1 MNLAE
6 FHAAAGRSLDY
17 LYNDFLFW
25 SLPWWSYVLIAL
37 LCTQL
42 TIFSVTLYLHR
53 SQAHLALRL
62 HPVINHC
69 CRFWLWVTTGMVTSE
84 WVAIHRKHHA
94 HCETAEDPHS
104 PVVEGFSKV
113 MWQGAELYRDA
124 SEDESIVA
132 RYGHGTPT
140 DWLERHLYQRKTTGV
155 ILLLL
160 VFMALFGPA
169 GIILWAIQM
178 AWIPFHAAG
187 LINGLGHHWGYRNW
201 ECPDAATNI
210 SPWGFWIGG
219 EELHNNHH
227 AFPSSA
233 KFSAKP
239 WEFDIGWV
247 WIRCLETV
255 GLAEV
260 RKTLPKPIVEAGKEH
275 LDADSVRAIL
285 RSKMHVMAAYANSV
299 IKPVL
304 REERERAG
312 DAMRRQYARAKRALI
327 RDEQRL
333 SERQQG
339 RLQRTLESNSTLQQ
353 VYEYRQKLQAI
364 WAARYANNDGLLHAM
379 QEWIQQA
386 EASGIDALKDFAQHL
401 KGWSLE
407 PTPA

>member
-1 MNLAE
+1 MPLWN
-6 FHAAAGRSLDY
+6 
-17 LYNDFLFW
+17 
-25 SLPWWSYVLIAL
+25 LPWWGYALIAL
-37 LCTQL
+37 VATQL

-62 HPVINHC
+62 HPAINHF
-69 CRFWLWVTTGMVTSE
+69 CRFWLWLTTGMVTSE

-94 HCETAEDPHS
+94 HCETDGDPHS

-113 MWQGAELYRDA
+113 MWQGAELYQEATRDK
-124 SEDESIVA
+124 SIVA
-132 RYGHGTPT
+132 RYGHGTPS
-140 DWLERHLYQRKTTGV
+140 DWLERKVYRYNTVGV
-155 ILLLL
+155 ILYLPMM
-160 VFMALFGPA
+160 VGLFGPL
-169 GIILWAIQM
+169 GITLWAVQM
-178 AWIPFHAAG
+178 LWIPFHAAG
-187 LINGLGHHWGYRNW
+187 LINGLGHHWGYRNF

-239 WEFDIGWV
+239 WEFDIGWL
-247 WIRCLETV
+247 WIRGLEKLK
-255 GLAEV
+255 LAEV
-260 RKTLPKPIVEAGKEH
+260 RKTLPQPIIEAGNEQ
-275 LDADSVRAIL
+275 LDTEAVKAIL

-333 SERQQG
+333 SERQQK
-339 RLQRTLESNSTLQQ
+339 RLARTLESSSTLQM
-353 VYEYRQKLQAI
+353 VYEYRQWLQSI
-364 WAARYANNDGLLHAM
+364 WTARYSNNEGLLQAM

-386 EASGIDALKDFAQHL
+386 EASGVEALKEFAQHL
-401 KGWSLE
+401 KGWRLE
-407 PTPA
+407 PMGAH